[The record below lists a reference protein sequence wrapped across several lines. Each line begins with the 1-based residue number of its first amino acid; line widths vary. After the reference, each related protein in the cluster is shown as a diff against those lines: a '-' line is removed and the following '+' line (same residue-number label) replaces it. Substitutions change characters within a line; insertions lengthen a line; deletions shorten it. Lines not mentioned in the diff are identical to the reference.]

1 MFVVCMRNG
10 PRYAVCGEG
19 GARDGPRGSAYLVI
33 HPSGRKGWAFR
44 YRWRGRPRNLTFDK
58 PYPEMGLAAARA
70 EAEAQRDELK
80 NDRDPAATQ
89 GKEIAQAQP
98 NTVKSV
104 LEEWLTRYVKPNTAE
119 KTADEFERIL
129 NRDILPAW
137 RDKYIRR
144 NKVFNTLF
152 LVRPGR
158 SDAVT

>member
-1 MFVVCMRNG
+1 
-10 PRYAVCGEG
+10 
-19 GARDGPRGSAYLVI
+19 
-33 HPSGRKGWAFR
+33 
-44 YRWRGRPRNLTFDK
+44 
-58 PYPEMGLAAARA
+58 MGLAAARA